1 MSGLLGRSGSPPLST
16 RIAER
21 IREAIV
27 DARFAFG
34 EALSEENLAEAF
46 DVSRTPIREAL
57 SLLELEG
64 LVTIVP
70 KSGTYIFTPT
80 SDDIAELCDYRAG
93 LERLALDLA
102 LVRDRTGLRD
112 ALAGVVAEMEPAVS
126 ANDMRR
132 YGRLDQRYHLMIV
145 EQAGNRYLER
155 GYALILGR
163 VSALRT
169 QLAVHATAEPAAS
182 MTDHRG
188 FVDLLEQRA
197 DDELRDRLTAHI
209 LRTKQHYLDAFGEG
223 HGASAAAAGRQRRRT
238 RP

>member
-1 MSGLLGRSGSPPLST
+1 MSVASRKTGAPSLSA

-21 IREAIV
+21 IRDAIV
-27 DARFAFG
+27 DARFGFG

-46 DVSRTPIREAL
+46 EVSRTPIREAL

-64 LVTIVP
+64 LVTVVP

-80 SDDIAELCDYRAG
+80 SEDIAELCDYRTG

-102 LVRDRTGLRD
+102 LARDRTALRD
-112 ALAGVVAEMEPAVS
+112 ALAGVLAEMEAAVS

-132 YGRLDQRYHLMIV
+132 YGRLDQRYHLVFV
-145 EQAGNRYLER
+145 ERAANRYLER

-169 QLAVHATAEPAAS
+169 QLAFRAEVEPQAS
-182 MTDHRG
+182 MADHRRFLELIDRHADG
-188 FVDLLEQRA
+188 ECGDLLVEHVQRVK
-197 DDELRDRLTAHI
+197 RN
-209 LRTKQHYLDAFGEG
+209 YLAVYPDG
-223 HGASAAAAGRQRRRT
+223 HVRPPNETTTPRRRL
-238 RP
+238 RN